1 MDETNKG
8 LKSDEAKPIVPVSG
22 EPKVTPSVGETKQM
36 PWTDA
41 SKQVPKQEEVK
52 PVPPKVPASTQG
64 YVDAKEEP
72 KPTPKP
78 VESKPMPA
86 PKQEEIKKV
95 PMSVTRKVIKLS
107 KKKLYIGSAIVVV
120 VILLILVGLSMSTK
134 SARSKSWSV
143 GQPLMMDSIAPE
155 ATNSLGGDS
164 YFQKS
169 PQYYNDQ
176 PSITDTREFMK
187 INYSANIVS
196 RKVEDTVN
204 SIQNIVKGSDGRID
218 GINSSKKNGYIRFV
232 VPQSKFDAF
241 KSQMESLTNKKLYTE
256 NISSQ
261 NLLSQK
267 QGIEKQ
273 TDSIANTL
281 VNLNAQKATLDAKHA
296 QTVNF
301 INAEIARI
309 RGELTAIRAA
319 MSGATNDQALSV
331 LQGRESSYA
340 KQEDQQLQ
348 LLNNENNTYLVKS
361 HNLENMINS
370 ENSGL
375 TQINKVNS
383 QFTDNIETVNGYV
396 SVNWA
401 SLWKMTRI
409 LSPIPPTVIVIVLLA
424 IVAFCLK
431 RYNYIPKVELE

>member
-52 PVPPKVPASTQG
+52 PVPPKV
-64 YVDAKEEP
+64 EEP
-72 KPTPKP
+72 KPTPKS
-78 VESKPMPA
+78 VESKPIPMPA

-143 GQPLMMDSIAPE
+143 GQPLMMNSIAPE

-281 VNLNAQKATLDAKHA
+281 VNLNAQKATLDAKHT

-301 INAEIARI
+301 INTEITRI
-309 RGELTAIRAA
+309 RGELTGIRTAIA
-319 MSGATNDQALSV
+319 GATNNQALTV
-331 LQGRESSYA
+331 LRDRESSYT
-340 KQEDQQLQ
+340 KQEAQQLQ
-348 LLNNENNTYLVKS
+348 LLNNENSVYAIKS
-361 HNLENMINS
+361 QNLENMISGGN
-370 ENSGL
+370 NGL
-375 TQINKVNS
+375 TIMNETDS